1 MNDLKNILTDE
12 ELQDLEDSL
21 EKVLNEGEK
30 TLATAIVRSTANEI
44 THEISVL
51 ARLFVKKIFWEHVAK
66 FSDDKLSKTE
76 DMKQARMKANNAV
89 QNITRSAALE
99 KELRDVEK
107 ILNRFVKGKAQ
118 DLKKELEKSDYAN
131 TGF

>member
-1 MNDLKNILTDE
+1 MTDLKNILTDE
-12 ELQDLEDSL
+12 ELQDLEESL

>member
-12 ELQDLEDSL
+12 ELQDLEESL

-44 THEISVL
+44 THELGVL
-51 ARLFVKKIFWEHVAK
+51 ARLFVKKLFWEHVAT

-99 KELRDVEK
+99 KELRDVDK